1 MGRLICISN
10 RIPLGP
16 NPSGGLVVALADVL
30 ERTGGIWIGS
40 AAETVE
46 NPADTFTEVE
56 GGKFRRLS
64 FDLSPEDKDNYYAG
78 YANSVLWPLFHDR
91 TDLMEIR
98 GEYYDAY
105 RSVNRRLAKMLHG
118 ILRPDDR
125 LWVHDFHLMPLA
137 HELRLLGAKNAIGFF
152 LHTPFPTHLAMQ
164 AMPYGAEMCKWLM
177 RYDLV
182 GLQVERDVVH
192 ARVGLTLLGG
202 AEEGEGDTLRLGKE
216 TTRVVAFP
224 IGIDAAD
231 FAKLAAEQFE
241 MLPQGI
247 VKPTRQMMIGVDRLD
262 YSKGLPQRFR
272 AFGTFLERHE
282 DWHRHVSLLQ
292 ISPPTRE
299 GVKAYD
305 DIRDELEHLAGRIN
319 GRFADI
325 TWAPIRYI
333 HRPIPRETLAGLYR
347 AAHVGLVT
355 PLMDGM
361 NLVAKEFIAAQN
373 PEDPGVLIL
382 SRFAGAA
389 EQMTEALMVNPH
401 DDEQIAATMLTAM
414 SMPRSERSRRYEAL
428 MEGLLREDVH
438 WWSERFLV
446 ALDEAALASAA

>member
-98 GEYYDAY
+98 SEYYDAY
-105 RSVNRRLAKMLHG
+105 RSVNRRLAKMLLG

-202 AEEGEGDTLRLGKE
+202 AEEAEGDMLRLGKE
-216 TTRVVAFP
+216 TTRVRAFP

-347 AAHVGLVT
+347 AAHVALVT

-373 PEDPGVLIL
+373 PDDPGVLIL

-401 DDEQIAATMLTAM
+401 DDEQIAATMLTAL
-414 SMPRSERSRRYEAL
+414 SMPRSERSRRYQAL

-438 WWSERFLV
+438 WWSERFLA

>member
-46 NPADTFTEVE
+46 NPADTFTEIE

-98 GEYYDAY
+98 SEYYDAY
-105 RSVNRRLAKMLHG
+105 RSVNRRLAKMLIG

-347 AAHVGLVT
+347 AAHVALVT

-373 PEDPGVLIL
+373 PNDPGVLIL

-389 EQMTEALMVNPH
+389 EQMTDALMVNPH
-401 DDEQIAATMLTAM
+401 DDEQIAATMLTALT
-414 SMPRSERSRRYEAL
+414 MPRSERSRRYEAL
-428 MEGLLREDVH
+428 MEGLLRQDVH
-438 WWSERFLV
+438 WWSESFLA
-446 ALDEAALASAA
+446 ALDEAALASA

>member
-30 ERTGGIWIGS
+30 ARTGGIWIGS
-40 AAETVE
+40 AADTVE
-46 NPADTFTEVE
+46 DPSETFTEVE
-56 GGKFRRLS
+56 GGRFRRLS
-64 FDLSPEDKDNYYAG
+64 FDLSHDEKDNYYAG

-91 TDLMEIR
+91 TDLMEIK

-105 RSVNRRLAKMLHG
+105 RSVNRRLARMIKS

-137 HELRLLGAKNAIGFF
+137 HELRLLGAQNAIGFF

-182 GLQVERDVVH
+182 GLQVDRDVVH
-192 ARVGLTLLGG
+192 ARAGMTLLGG
-202 AEEGEGDTLRLGKE
+202 AEEGEGDILRLGKE
-216 TTRVVAFP
+216 TTRVTAFP

-231 FAKLAAEQFE
+231 FAALAAEQFDL
-241 MLPQGI
+241 LPQGI

-347 AAHVGLVT
+347 AAHVALVT

-373 PEDPGVLIL
+373 PNDPGVLVL

-389 EQMTEALMVNPH
+389 EQMTDALMVNPH
-401 DDEQIAATMLTAM
+401 DDEQIAATMLTAL
-414 SMPRSERSRRYEAL
+414 SMPRSERSRRYESL
-428 MEGLLREDVH
+428 MEGLLKQDVH
-438 WWSERFLV
+438 WWSESFLT
-446 ALDEAALASAA
+446 ALDQAALASAA